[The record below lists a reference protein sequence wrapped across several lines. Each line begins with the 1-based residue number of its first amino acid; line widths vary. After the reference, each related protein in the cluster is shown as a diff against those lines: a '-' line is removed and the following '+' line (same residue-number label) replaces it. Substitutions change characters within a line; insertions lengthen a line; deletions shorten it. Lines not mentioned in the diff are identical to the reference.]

1 MAAEKPKTIGDFIFK
16 SELSLVQ
23 LRALNEA
30 LDLGIQNADTL
41 QQNDLETQLIT
52 RLNGIYKIFKKKSV
66 NTFEWESDFPV
77 YVTMANFFIFTIWGL
92 FKVTAWGPHLP
103 DRRIRQFLIAAN
115 ALSIVIGIM
124 PMTYYQI
131 RKLVHHWIQLPRLR
145 QFVEE
150 GIRRVREIQ
159 Q

>member
-1 MAAEKPKTIGDFIFK
+1 MAADEPKTIGNYIHN
-16 SELSLVQ
+16 SNLSLVQ

-30 LDLGIQNADTL
+30 LDLGIQNANILPKD
-41 QQNDLETQLIT
+41 DLETQLIT

-92 FKVTAWGPHLP
+92 FKLTAWGPHLP
-103 DRRIRQFLIAAN
+103 DRRIKQSLIAAN

>member
-1 MAAEKPKTIGDFIFK
+1 MAADEPKTIGNYIHNSK
-16 SELSLVQ
+16 LSLVQ

-30 LDLGIQNADTL
+30 LDLGIQNADKL
-41 QQNDLETQLIT
+41 QQTDLETQLIT

-77 YVTMANFFIFTIWGL
+77 YVTMANFFIFTIWGM

-103 DRRIRQFLIAAN
+103 DRRIRQILIAAN